1 MSRQHSPIKLGVE
14 LAHDDVAA
22 AVDCAVEAERLGLD
36 LVVVPST
43 SSGPDG
49 WPLVS
54 WIAGR
59 TDRIGLVAGID
70 PAQRN
75 LGVLGRAST
84 SLDRLSGGRLTLE
97 LHPSPEISPAE
108 ALTVLR
114 RMWDTSTRR
123 VHHDGAIKL
132 AGAEPG
138 PLPAH
143 DIRIWMSGDVELA
156 GSTADGWHGRL
167 DDPDQ
172 LAQNL
177 QLLRKSAEKADRDP
191 HELER
196 VITLT
201 TWDDVDAMTT
211 LVTEHGVTA
220 FILHIDENSPEG
232 LLERFVQEIAP
243 RLREAGRQAVADGAL
258 TPSPVRRAEIRAR
271 RVSGIDYDGL
281 PAHLA
286 ANAVEPGDALYNSIR
301 SNYLRGG
308 SPGLILRPQ
317 SVSDVVDAVAFAR
330 RHRHIPL
337 GIRSGGHGVSGRST
351 NDGGLVIDVGALND
365 IEVLDRDRRLVR
377 IGPGAR
383 WRDVATALQPYGWA
397 LGSGDHGGVGV
408 GGLATA
414 GGIGYLSRKHGL
426 TIDHLQSVDM
436 VLADGT
442 TVRAGRSENP
452 ELFWAVRGAGA
463 NFGIVTSFEFVV
475 DEVSDVGWAQLAF
488 HVSDPEE
495 FLLKFGETVAATPR
509 DTTPFLIM
517 NGSTAHVMAMV
528 ASDDPDEILAQLRP
542 IAQIAPL
549 VQQQVVIAPYA
560 AVMNMFPESPHQAF
574 GEPVSRSGLVTS
586 ITPGFAAVSARLLDS
601 GAVHWFQLRSMG
613 GAIADVEPDA
623 TAFAHRDAAFQI
635 TAMGSNAQRVD
646 REWDR
651 LRPYFSGIY
660 TSFEADNSPQRL
672 TEAFPPPTL
681 ARLRKLKEQLD
692 PTGLFRD
699 NFPLTDSHSVG
710 SPA

>member
-1 MSRQHSPIKLGVE
+1 
-14 LAHDDVAA
+14 
-22 AVDCAVEAERLGLD
+22 
-36 LVVVPST
+36 
-43 SSGPDG
+43 
-49 WPLVS
+49 
-54 WIAGR
+54 
-59 TDRIGLVAGID
+59 
-70 PAQRN
+70 
-75 LGVLGRAST
+75 
-84 SLDRLSGGRLTLE
+84 
-97 LHPSPEISPAE
+97 
-108 ALTVLR
+108 
-114 RMWDTSTRR
+114 
-123 VHHDGAIKL
+123 
-132 AGAEPG
+132 
-138 PLPAH
+138 
-143 DIRIWMSGDVELA
+143 
-156 GSTADGWHGRL
+156 
-167 DDPDQ
+167 
-172 LAQNL
+172 
-177 QLLRKSAEKADRDP
+177 
-191 HELER
+191 
-196 VITLT
+196 
-201 TWDDVDAMTT
+201 
-211 LVTEHGVTA
+211 
-220 FILHIDENSPEG
+220 
-232 LLERFVQEIAP
+232 
-243 RLREAGRQAVADGAL
+243 
-258 TPSPVRRAEIRAR
+258 
-271 RVSGIDYDGL
+271 
-281 PAHLA
+281 
-286 ANAVEPGDALYNSIR
+286 
-301 SNYLRGG
+301 
-308 SPGLILRPQ
+308 
-317 SVSDVVDAVAFAR
+317 
-330 RHRHIPL
+330 
-337 GIRSGGHGVSGRST
+337 
-351 NDGGLVIDVGALND
+351 
-365 IEVLDRDRRLVR
+365 
-377 IGPGAR
+377 
-383 WRDVATALQPYGWA
+383 
-397 LGSGDHGGVGV
+397 
-408 GGLATA
+408 GLATA

-452 ELFWAVRGAGA
+452 ELFWAVHGAGA

-549 VQQQVVIAPYA
+549 VQQQAVIAPYA

-692 PTGLFRD
+692 ATGLFRD